1 MKEMTLLAKTEY
13 LDQVLDFVNGFLE
26 EKNCSMRAQME
37 LDIAIEELFVNVAS
51 YAYRPKDG
59 PVTIQVSFEENMV
72 SIVFIDG
79 GKPYNPWEKEDPDI
93 TLSAEERQIGGLGV
107 YLVKN
112 TMNQVDY
119 RYEDHKNILTIRK
132 KILEKEDMT

>member
-1 MKEMTLLAKTEY
+1 MTLLAKTEY
-13 LDQVLDFVNGFLE
+13 LDQVLQFVDGLLE
-26 EKNCSMRAQME
+26 ENGCTMRAQLE
-37 LDIAIEELFVNVAS
+37 LDIAVEELFVNIAS
-51 YAYRPKDG
+51 YAYRPKEG
-59 PVTIQVSFEENMV
+59 PVTIQVSFEGNIV

-93 TLSAEERQIGGLGV
+93 SLSAEEREIGGLGI

-119 RYEDHKNILTIRK
+119 RYENEKNILTIQK
-132 KILEKEDMT
+132 DITDEE

>member
-13 LDQVLDFVNGFLE
+13 LDQVLQFVDGLLE
-26 EKNCSMRAQME
+26 ENGCTMRAQLE
-37 LDIAIEELFVNVAS
+37 LDIAVEELFVNIAS
-51 YAYRPKDG
+51 YAYRPKEG
-59 PVTIQVSFEENMV
+59 PVTIQVSFEGNIV

-93 TLSAEERQIGGLGV
+93 SLSAEEREIGGLGI

-119 RYEDHKNILTIRK
+119 RYENEKNILTIQK
-132 KILEKEDMT
+132 DITDEE

>member
-13 LDQVLDFVNGFLE
+13 LDQVLQFVDGLLE
-26 EKNCSMRAQME
+26 ENGCTMRAQLE
-37 LDIAIEELFVNVAS
+37 LDIAVEELFVNIAS
-51 YAYRPKDG
+51 YAYRPKEG
-59 PVTIQVSFEENMV
+59 PVTIQVSFEGNIV

-79 GKPYNPWEKEDPDI
+79 GKPYNPWEKKDPDI
-93 TLSAEERQIGGLGV
+93 TLSAEEREIGGLGI

-119 RYEDHKNILTIRK
+119 RYENEKNILTIQK
-132 KILEKEDMT
+132 DITDEE

>member
-1 MKEMTLLAKTEY
+1 MTLLAKTEY
-13 LDQVLDFVNGFLE
+13 LDQVLQFVDGLLE
-26 EKNCSMRAQME
+26 ENGCTMRAQLE
-37 LDIAIEELFVNVAS
+37 LDIAVEELFVNIAS
-51 YAYRPKDG
+51 YAYRPKEG
-59 PVTIQVSFEENMV
+59 PVTIQVSFEGNIV

-93 TLSAEERQIGGLGV
+93 SLSAEEREIGGLGI

-119 RYEDHKNILTIRK
+119 RYENEQNILTIQK
-132 KILEKEDMT
+132 DITDEE

>member
-1 MKEMTLLAKTEY
+1 MARTEY
-13 LDQVLDFVNGFLE
+13 LDKVLEFVDGLLE
-26 EKNCSMRAQME
+26 EKNCTMRAQLE
-37 LDIAIEELFVNVAS
+37 LDIAVEELFVNIAS
-51 YAYRPKDG
+51 YAYRPKEG
-59 PVTIQVSFEENMV
+59 PVTIQVSFEENIV

-93 TLSAEERQIGGLGV
+93 TLSVEERQIGGLGI

-119 RYEDHKNILTIRK
+119 RYEDEKNILTIRK
-132 KILEKEDMT
+132 DITEED